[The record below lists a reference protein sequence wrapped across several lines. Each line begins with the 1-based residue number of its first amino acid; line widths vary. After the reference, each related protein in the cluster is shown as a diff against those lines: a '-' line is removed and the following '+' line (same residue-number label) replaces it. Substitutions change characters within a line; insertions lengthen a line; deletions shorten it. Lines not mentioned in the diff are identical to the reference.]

1 MMRSVSRN
9 ARQKTST
16 LTVCKGARAI
26 FQQLCTKMG
35 NETSEIS
42 KYDILDFEK
51 LL

>member
-1 MMRSVSRN
+1 MRSVSRN

-26 FQQLCTKMG
+26 FQQLCTKMS
-35 NETSEIS
+35 NETSEIP
-42 KYDILDFEK
+42 KDGILDFEK

>member
-1 MMRSVSRN
+1 MRSVSRN

-26 FQQLCTKMG
+26 FQQLCTKMS
-35 NETSEIS
+35 NETSEIPQ
-42 KYDILDFEK
+42 DGILDFEK